1 MQPQSARA
9 IVAVLALVWPMTQA
23 EMERALTIGRAF
35 DAERARFHQPYVLGI
50 NDPTVERIEII
61 TEFRRVVL
69 FAEEQIRQGDHM
81 FGIRQVEAA
90 MRPWHGKVTIVAR
103 LRFHPLNTLLSAPPY
118 EAGVG
123 DPPIAPLD
131 VRRTSLYALAS
142 HRKPAAPTPLAG
154 AVVES
159 DFDAA
164 AVGQSLRQIRIMLEG
179 KEVVRTSID
188 FATLQ

>member
-1 MQPQSARA
+1 MQPQSARVM
-9 IVAVLALVWPMTQA
+9 VAVLALVWPMTQA

-81 FGIRQVEAA
+81 FGIRQAEAA

-103 LRFHPLNTLLSAPPY
+103 LRFHPLNTFLAAPPY
-118 EAGVG
+118 EVGVG
-123 DPPIAPLD
+123 EPPIAPLD

-142 HRKPAAPTPLAG
+142 HQKPAAPTPLAG

-179 KEVVRTSID
+179 KEVVRTSVD
-188 FATLQ
+188 FATVQ

>member
-1 MQPQSARA
+1 MQPQSARVM
-9 IVAVLALVWPMTQA
+9 VAVLALVWPMTQA

-35 DAERARFHQPYVLGI
+35 DAERARFHQPYVLAI